1 MSKRRVVVTG
11 LGMLSPVGNTVE
23 STWKA
28 LLAGQSGISL
38 IDHFDTSAYATK
50 FAGLVKDFN
59 CEDIISRKEQRKM
72 DAFIQYGIV
81 AGVQAMQDSGLE
93 ITEENATRIGAAIG
107 SGIGGLGLI
116 EENHTS
122 LMNGGPRKISPFFVP
137 STIVNMVAGH
147 LTIMYGLRGPS
158 ISIGGLG
165 LIEENHTSLMNG
177 GPRKI
182 SPFFVPSTIVNM
194 VAGHLTIMYGLRGP
208 SISIA
213 TACTSGVHNIG
224 HAARIIAYGDADVM
238 VAGGAEKA
246 STPLGVGGF
255 GAARALS
262 TRNDNPQAASRPWD
276 KERDG
281 FVLGDGA
288 GMLVLEEY
296 EHAKKR
302 GAKIYAELVG
312 FGMSSDAYHMT
323 SPPEN
328 GAGAALAMAN
338 ALRDAGI
345 EASQIGYVNAHGT
358 STPAGDKAEAQAV
371 KTIFGEAASRVLV
384 SSTKSMTGHLLGA
397 AGAVESIYSILALR
411 DQAVP
416 PTINLDNPDE
426 GCDLD
431 FVPHEAR
438 QVSGMEYTLC
448 NSFGF
453 GGTNGS
459 LIFKKI

>member
-1 MSKRRVVVTG
+1 VSKRRVVVTG

-28 LLAGQSGISL
+28 VLAGQSGISL
-38 IDHFDTSAYATK
+38 IDHFDTSAYATR

-59 CEDIISRKEQRKM
+59 CEDYISRKDARKM
-72 DAFIQYGIV
+72 DAFIQYGV
-81 AGVQAMQDSGLE
+81 AAGMQAMQDSGLE
-93 ITEENATRIGAAIG
+93 VTEANASRIGAAIG

-122 LMNGGPRKISPFFVP
+122 LVNGGPRKISPFFVP
-137 STIVNMVAGH
+137 STIVNM
-147 LTIMYGLRGPS
+147 I
-158 ISIGGLG
+158 
-165 LIEENHTSLMNG
+165 
-177 GPRKI
+177 
-182 SPFFVPSTIVNM
+182 
-194 VAGHLTIMYGLRGP
+194 AGHLTIMYGLRGP

-224 HAARIIAYGDADVM
+224 HAARIIAYNDADVM

-276 KERDG
+276 KDRDG

-288 GMLVLEEY
+288 GMMVLEEY

-302 GAKIYAELVG
+302 GAKIYAEVVG

-323 SPPEN
+323 SPPED
-328 GAGAALAMAN
+328 GSGAALAMVN
-338 ALRDAGI
+338 ALRDAGVTT
-345 EASQIGYVNAHGT
+345 AQIGYINAHGT
-358 STPAGDKAEAQAV
+358 STPAGDKAETQAV
-371 KTIFGEAASRVLV
+371 KSVFGEDARKVMV

-397 AGAVESIYSILALR
+397 AGAVESIFTVLALR
-411 DQAVP
+411 DQAIP
-416 PTINLDNPDE
+416 ATINLDNPDE

-431 FVPHEAR
+431 YVPHEAR
-438 QVSGMEYTLC
+438 QVKEMEYTLC

-459 LIFKKI
+459 LVFRKV